1 MSVDLAMQFLCRIE
15 NTHIQRYFWN
25 PTTIIVK
32 QGTRVPAELNT
43 GGSLSRY
50 KYCLYDIVE
59 ATSETN
65 EIRSPRVARGFLPD
79 ATWGGRTH
87 ASQGI

>member
-1 MSVDLAMQFLCRIE
+1 MAGFDEDRIARVENPLNQWRFRSWFGSNSNVYARIWEDLL
-15 NTHIQRYFWN
+15 
-25 PTTIIVK
+25 TT
-32 QGTRVPAELNT
+32 A
-43 GGSLSRY
+43 
-50 KYCLYDIVE
+50 
-59 ATSETN
+59 SETN